1 MPRLLI
7 FALMP
12 VVFPAELGCVYLEIV
27 QFVQGLETQPGVTIG
42 MQIFVFGAMNGNTVD
57 FFFGWINLIAPIY
70 GGPIDELRT
79 CVEYLRVCLNTD

>member
-12 VVFPAELGCVYLEIV
+12 VVFPAELGCVYLEIL

-57 FFFGWINLIAPIY
+57 FFFEV
-70 GGPIDELRT
+70 DQFDRSDLR
-79 CVEYLRVCLNTD
+79 RAN